1 MKSPCILFAALTFS
15 LLPLQTVIVDDELP
29 PAFGGGVDEQDERQ
43 TPNHPNYGFWGSG
56 AIILNLILVVFGL
69 FTAGSIGAI
78 AVISGFALLVST
90 LLFPIYFPPFKQ
102 VYQLISG
109 VTGTLAVVLGWLLL

>member
-1 MKSPCILFAALTFS
+1 
-15 LLPLQTVIVDDELP
+15 
-29 PAFGGGVDEQDERQ
+29 
-43 TPNHPNYGFWGSG
+43 
-56 AIILNLILVVFGL
+56 VFGL

-102 VYQLISG
+102 VYQLIAG
-109 VTGTLAVVLGWLLL
+109 VTGTLAVVLGWLRL